1 MVTMQEIIVDAQQ
14 RPGYVAPLPGQI
26 AFADRIVLITMTLP
40 DNSLAKMLA
49 LAYAESLA
57 AGHLSDSLMDQ
68 WAQMF

>member
-1 MVTMQEIIVDAQQ
+1 MVTMQEIIADAQQ

-26 AFADRIVLITMTLP
+26 AFADKIVLMTTTLP

-57 AGHLSDSLMDQ
+57 AGHLSDSALDQ
-68 WAQMF
+68 

>member
-1 MVTMQEIIVDAQQ
+1 MVTIREIIADAQQ

-26 AFADRIVLITMTLP
+26 AFADRVVSLTIALP

-57 AGHLSDSLMDQ
+57 AGHLSNSALD
-68 WAQMF
+68 